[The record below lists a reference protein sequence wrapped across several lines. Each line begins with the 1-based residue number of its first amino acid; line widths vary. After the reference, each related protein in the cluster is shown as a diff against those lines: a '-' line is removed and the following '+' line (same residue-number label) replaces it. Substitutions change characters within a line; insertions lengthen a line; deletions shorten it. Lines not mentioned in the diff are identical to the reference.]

1 MEQTILLSIIIFVL
15 CFIIFYLVNCRKAYL
30 IISKKSKKKK
40 KEIVIFPI
48 KYLQSRFKLK
58 EETLI
63 TINNL
68 RMYAFLDSLIISI
81 TFFTVVQ
88 INVHYALQLF
98 IGLILLLGLIYALYE
113 IYGRHLKKKEN
124 RK

>member
-15 CFIIFYLVNCRKAYL
+15 CFIIFYLVNCRKTYL

-68 RMYAFLDSLIISI
+68 RMYAFLDSLIISKQWHSSNL
-81 TFFTVVQ
+81 FAQ
-88 INVHYALQLF
+88 KLPLQH
-98 IGLILLLGLIYALYE
+98 LLLLQFLC
-113 IYGRHLKKKEN
+113 
-124 RK
+124 